1 LRQSF
6 DQSEKSVSAFGERLR
21 RERETRG
28 ISLDEIAANTKIG
41 KRFLRALEEEQF
53 ELLPG
58 GIFNRGYVRAYAKY
72 VGIDDDQAVAE
83 YLTAAGEQGLDAHLV
98 PEQSGGVRTE
108 LTSRSGDARSGF
120 SLITVLILLVVIAG
134 AAGGWQ
140 LYRQRVR
147 ERAQPAVKVTQP
159 ASTAASAA
167 PQAVPGATGNHEASP
182 AVAAATKPAATQNTP
197 DAGPA
202 GAAAG
207 AATANDATAPFEVT
221 VRAKD
226 RAWVS
231 IKSDGKILVRGIIYP
246 PEVKTV
252 RASNQIVFWTG
263 NAGVV
268 ELSFNGQNVPL
279 TGGDNDEQVLV
290 FNSHGLQ
297 PHAAA
302 Q

>member
-1 LRQSF
+1 M
-6 DQSEKSVSAFGERLR
+6 
-21 RERETRG
+21 RG

-41 KRFLRALEEEQF
+41 TRLLRALEEEQF

-83 YLTAAGEQGLDAHLV
+83 YLTAAGEKGLDAHLV
-98 PEQSGGVRTE
+98 PEQSGGARTD
-108 LTSRSGDARSGF
+108 LTSGSKNTRSGF
-120 SLITVLILLVVIAG
+120 PLITVLILLVVVTG

-147 ERAQPAVKVTQP
+147 ERAQPA
-159 ASTAASAA
+159 STAASAS
-167 PQAVPGATGNHEASP
+167 AVPPAVPIADGNHELAST
-182 AVAAATKPAATQNTP
+182 VSAATKPAATQNTP
-197 DAGPA
+197 DGESAGP
-202 GAAAG
+202 AAG
-207 AATANDATAPFEVT
+207 AATASDATPPFEVT

-246 PEVKTV
+246 TEVKTV